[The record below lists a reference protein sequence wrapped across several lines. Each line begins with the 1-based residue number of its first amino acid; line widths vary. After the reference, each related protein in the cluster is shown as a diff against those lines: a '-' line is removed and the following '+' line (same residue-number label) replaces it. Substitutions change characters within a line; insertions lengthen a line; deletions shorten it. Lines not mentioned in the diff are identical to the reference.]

1 MQDVPLKC
9 HKKPSTPHGTKMH
22 KITNTQTKQRWK
34 LLDLKGYTRH
44 VFKVRSGEP
53 LKITHKR

>member
-1 MQDVPLKC
+1 MMDMAVNAGYFRFWFPQSCICTFPTTWTAVKESVL
-9 HKKPSTPHGTKMH
+9 
-22 KITNTQTKQRWK
+22 NV
-34 LLDLKGYTRH
+34 YTRH

>member
-1 MQDVPLKC
+1 MYREW
-9 HKKPSTPHGTKMH
+9 KK
-22 KITNTQTKQRWK
+22 IEF
-34 LLDLKGYTRH
+34 LKGYYTRH

>member
-1 MQDVPLKC
+1 VYE
-9 HKKPSTPHGTKMH
+9 TV
-22 KITNTQTKQRWK
+22 QTGKHVNNHALSIGGFK
-34 LLDLKGYTRH
+34 Y

>member
-1 MQDVPLKC
+1 MGV
-9 HKKPSTPHGTKMH
+9 
-22 KITNTQTKQRWK
+22 K
-34 LLDLKGYTRH
+34 LFSSKGEAEENRQCLRTESLYIYIHIYIYIYIYTRH

>member
-1 MQDVPLKC
+1 MTVRNSGTMQ
-9 HKKPSTPHGTKMH
+9 TEG
-22 KITNTQTKQRWK
+22 NTRIDDFAVRIAEYQIHI
-34 LLDLKGYTRH
+34 YIYMYVCTRH

>member
-1 MQDVPLKC
+1 MQRTIFKRERDTERYSERERERAV
-9 HKKPSTPHGTKMH
+9 
-22 KITNTQTKQRWK
+22 R
-34 LLDLKGYTRH
+34 YTRH

>member
-1 MQDVPLKC
+1 MTFDASKVGNEITFLAGRQLIIGINVVPA
-9 HKKPSTPHGTKMH
+9 TGT
-22 KITNTQTKQRWK
+22 
-34 LLDLKGYTRH
+34 TRH

>member
-1 MQDVPLKC
+1 LIAGAFPIAFSDKRLFIFYT
-9 HKKPSTPHGTKMH
+9 HTHTHTPVTVSC
-22 KITNTQTKQRWK
+22 
-34 LLDLKGYTRH
+34 TRH